1 MLSAMQS
8 LASASGS
15 STEALR
21 LLNEERMPLSASSGS
36 NGTLAN
42 SISINQS
49 TGGVPTPSTDPSPL
63 AQDTEESLSFFRSQM
78 LPYFPFINLAPDITA
93 WQLQQ
98 TRPFLLQAIVAV
110 TTFSTHKRLVRIEDL
125 KRVLFTS
132 ALQEVQ
138 SNIDLLLGL
147 LTYLA
152 WSTDAFLGRAD
163 LISRLMMLAISLVYD
178 MRLFKPMRSDT
189 ILMMTM
195 TQGKDYGGD
204 QNPDDETVQG
214 FMEKQRA
221 VLACF
226 VLSSNI
232 SSHLGRIDALRWTPQ
247 MEEAL
252 RVIETNKS
260 CLTDESFAFQ
270 VRLQLLKQRAAHIRE
285 QNETAAAAS
294 LHGLISSFPMDL
306 LQRGAFITH
315 AHYVELYINQLAYSI
330 SRDSP
335 PLNLSGA
342 RSDSGDLPGFERL
355 KCLWGS
361 VESIKSWLDN
371 FYNLAPADLVGLP
384 FHFWSQMI
392 LCITILKY
400 LSVLDDPAWNRQEV
414 RNTVDLLAT
423 VDAMIQKLDQV
434 CAEANLQCDDSL
446 FNLLSKLLD
455 KCRVWADV
463 RLDVASQIQGVDGAA
478 ASHGACPAE
487 NSQSGS
493 SSIPDLDQMM
503 WLQTMD
509 LENDN
514 WFEDALN
521 LPVPFL

>member
-1 MLSAMQS
+1 
-8 LASASGS
+8 GKEY
-15 STEALR
+15 TGDE
-21 LLNEERMPLSASSGS
+21 
-36 NGTLAN
+36 N
-42 SISINQS
+42 S
-49 TGGVPTPSTDPSPL
+49 
-63 AQDTEESLSFFRSQM
+63 
-78 LPYFPFINLAPDITA
+78 
-93 WQLQQ
+93 
-98 TRPFLLQAIVAV
+98 
-110 TTFSTHKRLVRIEDL
+110 
-125 KRVLFTS
+125 
-132 ALQEVQ
+132 
-138 SNIDLLLGL
+138 
-147 LTYLA
+147 
-152 WSTDAFLGRAD
+152 
-163 LISRLMMLAISLVYD
+163 
-178 MRLFKPMRSDT
+178 
-189 ILMMTM
+189 
-195 TQGKDYGGD
+195 
-204 QNPDDETVQG
+204 DDETIQG
-214 FMEKQRA
+214 FMEKHRA

-260 CLTDESFAFQ
+260 CLTDEAFAFQ

-294 LHGLISSFPMDL
+294 VTTSVPGLIYLKALREELHRLVSLFPLDL

-315 AHYVELYINQLAYSI
+315 AHYVELYINHLTYSI

-335 PLNLSGA
+335 PLNLSGPGG
-342 RSDSGDLPGFERL
+342 DSGDLPGFERL

-371 FYNLAPADLVGLP
+371 FYNIAPADLVGLP

-400 LSVLDDPAWNRQEV
+400 LSVLDDPAWNRQDV
-414 RNTVDLLAT
+414 RNAVDILAT
-423 VDAMIQKLDQV
+423 IDCMVQKLDLACV
-434 CAEANLQCDDSL
+434 EANLQCDDSL
-446 FNLLSKLLD
+446 FSLLSKLLV

-463 RLDVASQIQGVDGAA
+463 RLDVASQIQSVDGVA
-478 ASHGACPAE
+478 ASHSACPAE

-493 SSIPDLDQMM
+493 SSSIPDLDQMV

-521 LPVPFL
+521 LPVPFS